1 VRPLIAAGWADGLP
15 AGPVA
20 VAVSGGGDSVA
31 LLLLL
36 QETAERP
43 LAAVT
48 VDHGLRPE
56 SAAEAA
62 AVAALC
68 AGRGIGHALLR
79 WDDPAGAGNLQARA
93 REARR
98 RLIGDWARVG
108 GIGAVALGHTL
119 DDQAETF
126 LLRLARGSGVDGL
139 SGMAPV
145 TRADGL
151 VWIRPLL
158 AVRRAALR
166 AWLSERGVAWADDPS
181 NADPRFERARAR
193 ALMPLL
199 GTLGLGPERLAAT
212 AGAMARAREALER
225 ATAQLAA
232 RAVEAGRAGDLALD
246 PGPLSGA
253 PDEIRLRLLAAA
265 LVWVS
270 GAHYRPRL
278 VRIEAA
284 LAAIEAGRVGH
295 GLTLHGCV
303 LRARGGRVAIRR
315 EPARVAPPVP
325 IARGVWDGRWR
336 IEGTPPQGDDL
347 TIGALGAAGLAA
359 VGDWRATGLA
369 REALLTAPAVWRG
382 GELVA
387 APVVRPEPA
396 FGFRRVSAI
405 PPPWAPETV
414 R

>member
-1 VRPLIAAGWADGLP
+1 MIGASWAEGLP
-15 AGPVA
+15 PGPVA

-36 QETAERP
+36 QETGARP

-68 AGRGIGHALLR
+68 SARGIPHTLLH
-79 WDDPAGAGNLQARA
+79 WEEPAGAGNLQARA

-98 RLIGDWARVG
+98 RLIGDWARG
-108 GIGAVALGHTL
+108 RGIGAVALGHTL

-145 TRADGL
+145 ARADDL
-151 VWIRPLL
+151 VWLRPLL

-166 AWLSERGVAWADDPS
+166 DWLAARGVAWAEDAS
-181 NADPRFERARAR
+181 NADPRFERVRAR
-193 ALMPLL
+193 TALPLVAP
-199 GTLGLGPERLAAT
+199 LGLGPERLAAT
-212 AGAMARAREALER
+212 AAAMARAREALER
-225 ATAQLAA
+225 ATAELAA
-232 RAVEAGRAGDLALD
+232 RAVEAGPAGDLALD
-246 PGPLSGA
+246 PGALAGA
-253 PDEIRLRLLAAA
+253 PAEIRLRLIAAA
-265 LVWVS
+265 LCWVG
-270 GAHYRPRL
+270 GARYRPRL
-278 VRIEAA
+278 TRLEAA

-303 LRARGGRVAIRR
+303 LRSRGGRVAIRR
-315 EPARVAPPVP
+315 EPAAAAPPAP

-336 IEGTPPQGDDL
+336 LEGVPPAGDDL
-347 TIGALGAAGLAA
+347 VIAAVGAAGLAA
-359 VGDWRATGLA
+359 LGDWRATGLA
-369 REALLTAPAVWRG
+369 REALLTTPAVWRG
-382 GELVA
+382 GSLVA
-387 APVVRPEPA
+387 APVVRPA
-396 FGFRRVSAI
+396 AGFAFRRVSAI
-405 PPPWAPETV
+405 APPWAPVMV